1 MRPRAAAGAQ
11 AKVWASPDAERP
23 FTCPSSSWSPYPHQH
38 DPGPFPDPLTFDPDH
53 WEPGRAAGTRGSFL
67 AFGDGRRE
75 CIGEN
80 FAGAELQITLAT
92 GLRT

>member
-1 MRPRAAAGAQ
+1 MEPLPAPARPR
-11 AKVWASPDAERP
+11 PLPR
-23 FTCPSSSWSPYPHQH
+23 
-38 DPGPFPDPLTFDPDH
+38 PLTFDPDH